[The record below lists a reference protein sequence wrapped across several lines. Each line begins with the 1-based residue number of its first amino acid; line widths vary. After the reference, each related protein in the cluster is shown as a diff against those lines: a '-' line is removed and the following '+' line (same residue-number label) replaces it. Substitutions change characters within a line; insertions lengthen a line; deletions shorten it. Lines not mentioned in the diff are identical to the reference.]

1 MSNSSQETAVRS
13 LFNQFINH
21 WNHRDAKNYASLLTP
36 DASVI
41 GFDGS
46 QMNGAGEAEK
56 ELERIFSHHPTA
68 AYVTIEK
75 ELRFLSADV
84 ALLRTVAGM
93 VPPGA
98 SDIKPEV
105 NSIQTM
111 IATRNEGD
119 WRIALFQNTPAAFHG
134 RPELTQQLTDQL
146 RSQLKKNQIA

>member
-1 MSNSSQETAVRS
+1 LV
-13 LFNQFINH
+13 
-21 WNHRDAKNYASLLTP
+21 TP
-36 DASVI
+36 GASVI

-46 QMNGAGEAEK
+46 QMSGATEVEK

-111 IATRNEGD
+111 IATRNEGG

-134 RPELTQQLTDQL
+134 RPELTQQLTDEL

>member
-1 MSNSSQETAVRS
+1 MSNSSQEAAVRS

-21 WNHRDAKNYASLLTP
+21 WNRRDAKNYAALVTP
-36 DASVI
+36 GASVI

-46 QMNGAGEAEK
+46 QMSGATEVEK

-134 RPELTQQLTDQL
+134 RPELTQQLTDEL